1 MASLAETKTT
11 TTTSTSIELGEDK
24 FYYINGLKITGVA
37 AIERDTA
44 NGMVSI
50 CTENRTAHT
59 KAEQKEFGL
68 PQPFL
73 LPPVSMDKFG
83 AKVSENKIAEAFLK
97 KMEKKGKEVKL
108 SPEMQDLQ
116 VTNTWHLVEKV
127 VYDAKKRY
135 QQFEHRRFPMVVK
148 REAMKEN
155 ETPTT
160 GLVRLLKEEFK
171 KRFKEGT
178 SVPEYKFIY
187 PRRSNTCLLVYFIET
202 SDLEWDSDAIKK
214 KGQCTYFCSH
224 SLPEICDNDYLET
237 RDHMMLPTTEADKI
251 IERFSVEMNTLG
263 CDLSRWGGDKFW
275 SECKKHF

>member
-1 MASLAETKTT
+1 MASIAETKTT
-11 TTTSTSIELGEDK
+11 TSPNTTIELGEDN
-24 FYYINGLKITGVA
+24 YYYVNGLKITGVA

-44 NGMVSI
+44 KGLVSI

-59 KAEQKEFGL
+59 KAEQQEFGM

-73 LPPVSMDKFG
+73 LPAVPRDRHGNKIP
-83 AKVSENKIAEAFLK
+83 ENKIAEAFLK

-135 QQFEHRRFPMVVK
+135 QQFEHRRFPMIVK
-148 REAMKEN
+148 REGLKEN
-155 ETPTT
+155 ETPTI

-171 KRFKEGT
+171 KSFKEGVT
-178 SVPEYKFIY
+178 IPEFKFIY

-202 SDLEWDSDAIKK
+202 SDLEWNSDALMKA
-214 KGQCTYFCSH
+214 GRCNYFCSH

-237 RDHMMLPTTEADKI
+237 RDHFMISITEADKI
-251 IERFSVEMNTLG
+251 IERFSVEMNTLK

-275 SECKKHF
+275 NECKNHF